1 MVKYSALR
9 ATIGVLLLALTGA
22 LLWALWGFD
31 AYYRQAS
38 ANTSV
43 QRTPAASPPAEREA
57 AGPGGQTAQVPEP
70 ADTTAG
76 MQSTKVQSTEVEST
90 HAPTPSSAQV
100 ARGQYLARVG
110 NCVFCHTAP
119 AGAMLAGGR
128 AIQTPFGTVHTSNLT
143 PDAEHGLGRWTQDD
157 FWQALHLGL
166 GPQGQRL
173 SPAFP
178 YTSYSR
184 LTRADADALWAFLR
198 SVPAVPRPKTDAN
211 MVWPFG
217 TQTALGLWRAMY
229 FRPFQ
234 TANKD
239 AAPAG
244 AGPVAWTRGRY
255 LVEGLGHCQ
264 ECHSPRDALG
274 GLREATRGTG
284 GVLPGLPWYAPSLRD
299 AAQAGTTHVQAL
311 QSFLQTGVG
320 AGRFAA
326 GPMAE
331 VVLHGT
337 QYLNDQ
343 DAQAMAV
350 YLQSLVQGHSP
361 PQGPNYAQAQ
371 GLAEKP
377 DAVIASAAK
386 QSTMSAPLTTSK
398 TLAATNC
405 VTQVCEKAD
414 KQTSTRRQGADIY
427 TQHCADCHG
436 ENGQGRAGIYP
447 AMAGNRALLMDKPNN
462 AVLSVLYGGFAPSTQ
477 GHARPFGMPPFMLE
491 LSNAQIAQVLS
502 YTRSAWGN
510 QGAPISELQVQA
522 VRDPQQRR

>member
-1 MVKYSALR
+1 MVKRSTVR
-9 ATIGVLLLALTGA
+9 ATVLVLLVALACA

-38 ANTSV
+38 ASTF
-43 QRTPAASPPAEREA
+43 
-57 AGPGGQTAQVPEP
+57 AQ
-70 ADTTAG
+70 TTA
-76 MQSTKVQSTEVEST
+76 
-90 HAPTPSSAQV
+90 PSSAQV

-128 AIQTPFGTVHTSNLT
+128 PIQTPFGTVHTSNLT
-143 PDAEHGLGRWTQDD
+143 PDPAYGLGRWTQDD

-178 YTSYSR
+178 YTSYNH
-184 LTRADADALWAFLR
+184 LTRTDADALWAYLQ
-198 SVPAVPRPKTDAN
+198 SVPAVPRPKTDAK

-217 TQTALGLWRAMY
+217 TQTTLGLWRAMY

-234 TANKD
+234 NPNEG
-239 AAPAG
+239 AAPDG
-244 AGPVAWTRGRY
+244 ADAVAWTRGRY

-274 GLREATRGTG
+274 GLRDASRGTG

-299 AAQAGTTHVQAL
+299 AAQAGTTDAQAL

-320 AGRFAA
+320 GGRFAA

-337 QYLNDQ
+337 QYLNDS

-350 YLQSLVQGHSP
+350 YLQSQVPTKAGVAIPHADANANTFQIANANANQSP
-361 PQGPNYAQAQ
+361 AH
-371 GLAEKP
+371 
-377 DAVIASAAK
+377 
-386 QSTMSAPLTTSK
+386 T
-398 TLAATNC
+398 
-405 VTQVCEKAD
+405 
-414 KQTSTRRQGADIY
+414 QGADIY
-427 TQHCADCHG
+427 KKQCADCHG
-436 ENGQGRAGIYP
+436 DTGQGRAGVYP
-447 AMAGNRALLMDKPNN
+447 ALAGNRALLMDKPNN
-462 AVLSVLYGGFAPSTQ
+462 AVLSVLYGGFAPSTK

-510 QGAPISELQVQA
+510 QAAPISELQVQT
-522 VRDPQQRR
+522 VRDPQHRR

>member
-1 MVKYSALR
+1 MVKHSALR

-184 LTRADADALWAFLR
+184 LTRADADALWAFLQ

-234 TANKD
+234 TTNED

-244 AGPVAWTRGRY
+244 ADPVAWTRGRY

-299 AAQAGTTHVQAL
+299 AAQAGTTDAQAL

-320 AGRFAA
+320 AGRFAS

-337 QYLNDQ
+337 QYLNNQ
-343 DAQAMAV
+343 DAQAIAV
-350 YLQSLVQGHSP
+350 YLQSPVKNQAGVAMLHSDANANTGQIAGSSSSSNANTNP
-361 PQGPNYAQAQ
+361 SQA
-371 GLAEKP
+371 K
-377 DAVIASAAK
+377 
-386 QSTMSAPLTTSK
+386 
-398 TLAATNC
+398 
-405 VTQVCEKAD
+405 
-414 KQTSTRRQGADIY
+414 GADIY
-427 TQHCADCHG
+427 KNNCAQCHG
-436 ENGQGRAGIYP
+436 DQGQGRAGIYP

-510 QGAPISELQVQA
+510 QAAPISELQVQA

>member
-1 MVKYSALR
+1 MVSGRTLRIVAL
-9 ATIGVLLLALTGA
+9 ALLAALAGS

-31 AYYRQAS
+31 AYYRQ
-38 ANTSV
+38 
-43 QRTPAASPPAEREA
+43 SPVNGTQMR
-57 AGPGGQTAQVPEP
+57 Q
-70 ADTTAG
+70 
-76 MQSTKVQSTEVEST
+76 
-90 HAPTPSSAQV
+90 TPSSAQV
-100 ARGQYLARVG
+100 ERGQYLARVG

-119 AGAMLAGGR
+119 AGEMLAGGR
-128 AIQTPFGTVHTSNLT
+128 PIQTPFGSVVTSNLT
-143 PDAEHGLGRWTQDD
+143 PDPAHGLGRWTQDD

-184 LTRADADALWAFLR
+184 LTRTDADALWAYLQ
-198 SVPAVPRPKTDAN
+198 SVPAVPRPKTAAN

-229 FRPFQ
+229 FRPYQ
-234 TANKD
+234 NANESS
-239 AAPAG
+239 APAG
-244 AGPVAWTRGRY
+244 ADAVAWTRGRY

-274 GLREATRGTG
+274 GMRDASRGTG
-284 GVLPGLPWYAPSLRD
+284 AVLPGLPWYAPSLRD
-299 AAQAGTTHVQAL
+299 TAQAGTNDGPAL

-350 YLQSLVQGHSP
+350 YLQSLV
-361 PQGPNYAQAQ
+361 PN
-371 GLAEKP
+371 KP
-377 DAVIASAAK
+377 DVSGLYAHQDANTVRLASSSLSSSSIAKAGAA
-386 QSTMSAPLTTSK
+386 
-398 TLAATNC
+398 
-405 VTQVCEKAD
+405 QV
-414 KQTSTRRQGADIY
+414 QGADIY
-427 TQHCADCHG
+427 KNNCADCHG
-436 ENGQGRAGIYP
+436 ENGQGRAGVYP
-447 AMAGNRALLMDKPNN
+447 ALAGNRALLMDKPNN

-477 GHARPFGMPPFMLE
+477 GNAQPFGMPPFMLE
-491 LSNAQIAQVLS
+491 LSNAQIAQVLT
-502 YTRSAWGN
+502 YARSAWGN
-510 QGAPISELQVQA
+510 QAAAISELQVQA
-522 VRDPQQRR
+522 VRDPRQHR

>member
-1 MVKYSALR
+1 MVKRSTLR
-9 ATIGVLLLALTGA
+9 TLTLFLLVVLAGA
-22 LLWALWGFD
+22 LVWALWGFD
-31 AYYRQAS
+31 AYYRQGSAS
-38 ANTSV
+38 TPV
-43 QRTPAASPPAEREA
+43 QTPA
-57 AGPGGQTAQVPEP
+57 
-70 ADTTAG
+70 
-76 MQSTKVQSTEVEST
+76 
-90 HAPTPSSAQV
+90 PSSAQIE
-100 ARGQYLARVG
+100 RGQYLARVG

-119 AGAMLAGGR
+119 AGALLAGGR
-128 AIQTPFGTVHTSNLT
+128 AIQTPFGAVHTSNLT
-143 PDAEHGLGRWTQDD
+143 PDPEHGLGRWTQDD

-184 LTRADADALWAFLR
+184 LTRADADALWAFLQ
-198 SVPAVPRPKTDAN
+198 SVPAVPRPKTEAN

-217 TQTALGLWRAMY
+217 TQAALGLWRAMY

-234 TANKD
+234 TANED
-239 AAPAG
+239 TAPTG
-244 AGPVAWTRGRY
+244 ADPVAWTRGRY

-299 AAQAGTTHVQAL
+299 AAQAGTTDAQAL

-337 QYLNDQ
+337 QYLNNQ
-343 DAQAMAV
+343 DAQAIAV
-350 YLQSLVQGHSP
+350 YLQSLVKNQAGVGMLHS
-361 PQGPNYAQAQ
+361 
-371 GLAEKP
+371 
-377 DAVIASAAK
+377 DANANTGQITGSSSSSSSNANTNPSRAK
-386 QSTMSAPLTTSK
+386 
-398 TLAATNC
+398 
-405 VTQVCEKAD
+405 
-414 KQTSTRRQGADIY
+414 GADIY
-427 TQHCADCHG
+427 RNNCAQCHG
-436 ENGQGRAGIYP
+436 DQGQGRAGIYP

-477 GHARPFGMPPFMLE
+477 GHTRPFGMPPFMLE

-510 QGAPISELQVQA
+510 QAVPISELQVQA

>member
-1 MVKYSALR
+1 VVKRSALR
-9 ATIGVLLLALTGA
+9 AFALTLCTLLAAA

-31 AYYRQAS
+31 AYYRPAS
-38 ANTSV
+38 VNPLVHTSAPENTSAIEGSAS
-43 QRTPAASPPAEREA
+43 RTSTDAQAPSK
-57 AGPGGQTAQVPEP
+57 AQVE
-70 ADTTAG
+70 
-76 MQSTKVQSTEVEST
+76 
-90 HAPTPSSAQV
+90 
-100 ARGQYLARVG
+100 RGQYLARVG

-119 AGAMLAGGR
+119 SGAVLAGGR

-143 PDAEHGLGRWTQDD
+143 RDPEHGLGRWTQDD

-184 LTRADADALWAFLR
+184 LTRADADALWAFLQ

-234 TANKD
+234 NPHED

-244 AGPVAWTRGRY
+244 ADPVVWTLGRY

-274 GLREATRGTG
+274 GLRDATRGSG

-299 AAQAGTTHVQAL
+299 AAQAGATDAQAL
-311 QSFLQTGVG
+311 QNFLQTGLG

-350 YLQSLVQGHSP
+350 YLQSLVHPITSANAHGPSQG
-361 PQGPNYAQAQ
+361 QGTAQKSDPA
-371 GLAEKP
+371 
-377 DAVIASAAK
+377 IASEAK
-386 QSTMSAPLTTSK
+386 QSSLPLQSGASGSSSLINCENAECAK
-398 TLAATNC
+398 PRKETLA
-405 VTQVCEKAD
+405 
-414 KQTSTRRQGADIY
+414 QTQGADMY
-427 TQHCADCHG
+427 KNKCADCHG

-477 GHARPFGMPPFMLE
+477 GHTRPFGMPPFMLE

-510 QGAPISELQVQA
+510 QAAPISELQVQA

>member
-1 MVKYSALR
+1 MVKRSTLRILAL
-9 ATIGVLLLALTGA
+9 VLCTLLAAA
-22 LLWALWGFD
+22 LMWALWGFD
-31 AYYRQAS
+31 AYCRSARVNPLAQTSASEKTSAIEGSASSTSADAQAPS
-38 ANTSV
+38 K
-43 QRTPAASPPAEREA
+43 
-57 AGPGGQTAQVPEP
+57 AQVE
-70 ADTTAG
+70 
-76 MQSTKVQSTEVEST
+76 
-90 HAPTPSSAQV
+90 
-100 ARGQYLARVG
+100 RGQYLARVG

-119 AGAMLAGGR
+119 AGALLAGGR

-143 PDAEHGLGRWTQDD
+143 PDPEHGLGRWTQDN

-166 GPQGQRL
+166 GPQGRRL

-184 LTRADADALWAFLR
+184 LTRADADALWAFLQ
-198 SVPAVPRPKTDAN
+198 SVPAVPRPKTEAS

-217 TQTALGLWRAMY
+217 TQAALGLWRAMY

-234 TANKD
+234 TANED
-239 AAPAG
+239 GAPTG
-244 AGPVAWTRGRY
+244 ADPVAWTRGRY

-284 GVLPGLPWYAPSLRD
+284 GVMPGLPWYAPSLRD
-299 AAQAGTTHVQAL
+299 AAQAGTTDAQAL

-343 DAQAMAV
+343 DARAMAV
-350 YLQSLVQGHSP
+350 YLQSLVKNQVGVAMLHADANANTGQTAGSSSSSSSNAITNP
-361 PQGPNYAQAQ
+361 SQA
-371 GLAEKP
+371 K
-377 DAVIASAAK
+377 
-386 QSTMSAPLTTSK
+386 
-398 TLAATNC
+398 
-405 VTQVCEKAD
+405 
-414 KQTSTRRQGADIY
+414 GADIY
-427 TQHCADCHG
+427 KNNCAQCHG
-436 ENGQGRAGIYP
+436 DQGQGRAGIYP
-447 AMAGNRALLMDKPNN
+447 AMAGNRALLMDRPNN

-510 QGAPISELQVQA
+510 QAAPISELQVQA
-522 VRDPQQRR
+522 VRDPHQRR

>member
-1 MVKYSALR
+1 MVRHGTLR
-9 ATIGVLLLALTGA
+9 ALALALCTVLAGA

-38 ANTSV
+38 VNPIAQTTTAANTSASAGSENTGSASV
-43 QRTPAASPPAEREA
+43 QAPSI
-57 AGPGGQTAQVPEP
+57 AQVE
-70 ADTTAG
+70 
-76 MQSTKVQSTEVEST
+76 
-90 HAPTPSSAQV
+90 
-100 ARGQYLARVG
+100 RGQYLARVG

-119 AGAMLAGGR
+119 AGALLAGGR
-128 AIQTPFGTVHTSNLT
+128 AITTPFGTVYASNLT
-143 PDAEHGLGRWTQDD
+143 PDAAHGLGRWTPND

-184 LTRADADALWAFLR
+184 LTRTDADALWAYLQ
-198 SVPAVPRPKTDAN
+198 SVPAVPRPQADAN
-211 MVWPFG
+211 MVWPLG
-217 TQTALGLWRAMY
+217 TQTALGLWRARY

-234 TANKD
+234 DARES
-239 AAPAG
+239 AAPDG
-244 AGPVAWTRGRY
+244 ADPVAWTRGRY

-274 GLREATRGTG
+274 GLRNASRGTG

-299 AAQAGTTHVQAL
+299 TAQAGATDGPAL
-311 QSFLQTGVG
+311 QSFLQTGLG

-350 YLQSLVQGHSP
+350 YLQSLVQNPAGIAMLHSGANANTG
-361 PQGPNYAQAQ
+361 Q
-371 GLAEKP
+371 
-377 DAVIASAAK
+377 IASSISSSNANPSQAK
-386 QSTMSAPLTTSK
+386 
-398 TLAATNC
+398 
-405 VTQVCEKAD
+405 
-414 KQTSTRRQGADIY
+414 GADIY
-427 TQHCADCHG
+427 KNNCADCHG
-436 ENGQGRAGIYP
+436 DQGQGRAGVYP

-477 GHARPFGMPPFMLE
+477 GHTRPFGMPPFMLE

-510 QGAPISELQVQA
+510 QAAPISELQVQA

>member
-1 MVKYSALR
+1 MVKRSTLR
-9 ATIGVLLLALTGA
+9 TLTLFLLVVLAGA
-22 LLWALWGFD
+22 LVWALWGFD
-31 AYYRQAS
+31 AYYRQGSAS
-38 ANTSV
+38 TPV
-43 QRTPAASPPAEREA
+43 QTPA
-57 AGPGGQTAQVPEP
+57 
-70 ADTTAG
+70 
-76 MQSTKVQSTEVEST
+76 
-90 HAPTPSSAQV
+90 PSSAQV
-100 ARGQYLARVG
+100 ERGQYLARVG

-119 AGAMLAGGR
+119 AGALLAGGR
-128 AIQTPFGTVHTSNLT
+128 AIQTPFGTVHTSNIT
-143 PDAEHGLGRWTQDD
+143 PDPEHGLGRWTQGD

-184 LTRADADALWAFLR
+184 LTRADADALWAFLQ
-198 SVPAVPRPKTDAN
+198 SVPAVPRPKTEAS

-217 TQTALGLWRAMY
+217 TQAALGLWRAMY

-234 TANKD
+234 TANED
-239 AAPAG
+239 AAPTG
-244 AGPVAWTRGRY
+244 ADTVAWTRGRY

-284 GVLPGLPWYAPSLRD
+284 GVMPGLPWYAPSLRD
-299 AAQAGTTHVQAL
+299 AAQAGTTDAQAL

-337 QYLNDQ
+337 QYLNNQ

-350 YLQSLVQGHSP
+350 YLQSLVENHAGIAMLHADANANTGQIAGSSSSSSSNANTNP
-361 PQGPNYAQAQ
+361 SQAK
-371 GLAEKP
+371 G
-377 DAVIASAAK
+377 V
-386 QSTMSAPLTTSK
+386 
-398 TLAATNC
+398 
-405 VTQVCEKAD
+405 
-414 KQTSTRRQGADIY
+414 DIY
-427 TQHCADCHG
+427 KNNCAQCHG
-436 ENGQGRAGIYP
+436 DQGQGREGIYP
-447 AMAGNRALLMDKPNN
+447 AMAGNRALLMDRPNN

-502 YTRSAWGN
+502 HTRSAWGN
-510 QGAPISELQVQA
+510 KAAPISELQVQA
-522 VRDPQQRR
+522 VRDPHQRR

>member
-1 MVKYSALR
+1 LR
-9 ATIGVLLLALTGA
+9 ATGLALLVALAGA

-31 AYYRQAS
+31 AYYRQE
-38 ANTSV
+38 SV
-43 QRTPAASPPAEREA
+43 SSR
-57 AGPGGQTAQVPEP
+57 
-70 ADTTAG
+70 
-76 MQSTKVQSTEVEST
+76 VQSQ
-90 HAPTPSSAQV
+90 APSSAQV

-143 PDAEHGLGRWTQDD
+143 PDPEHGLGRWTQDD

-184 LTRADADALWAFLR
+184 LTRADADALWAFLQ
-198 SVPAVPRPKTDAN
+198 SVPAVPRPKTEAN

-234 TANKD
+234 NPHED

-244 AGPVAWTRGRY
+244 VDAVAWTRGRY

-274 GLREATRGTG
+274 GLRNASRGTG

-299 AAQAGTTHVQAL
+299 AAQAGTTDSQAL

-331 VVLHGT
+331 VVLHGS
-337 QYLNDQ
+337 QHLNDQ

-350 YLQSLVQGHSP
+350 YLQSLVRNKAVPGDTQAIIAIEASSNANTRPTPKQMSSLTPAHLQGEEM
-361 PQGPNYAQAQ
+361 Y
-371 GLAEKP
+371 K
-377 DAVIASAAK
+377 
-386 QSTMSAPLTTSK
+386 
-398 TLAATNC
+398 
-405 VTQVCEKAD
+405 
-414 KQTSTRRQGADIY
+414 
-427 TQHCADCHG
+427 QHCADCHG
-436 ENGQGRAGIYP
+436 ENGQGREGVYP
-447 AMAGNRALLMDKPNN
+447 ALADNRALIMDKPNN

-477 GHARPFGMPPFMLE
+477 GNPKPFGMPPFMLE

-502 YTRSAWGN
+502 YSRSAWGN
-510 QGAPISELQVQA
+510 QAAPISELQVQA

>member
-1 MVKYSALR
+1 VRERTVVRRSTLR
-9 ATIGVLLLALTGA
+9 ATGLALLVALAGA

-31 AYYRQAS
+31 AYYRQE
-38 ANTSV
+38 SV
-43 QRTPAASPPAEREA
+43 SSRVQSQAPSK
-57 AGPGGQTAQVPEP
+57 AQVE
-70 ADTTAG
+70 
-76 MQSTKVQSTEVEST
+76 
-90 HAPTPSSAQV
+90 
-100 ARGQYLARVG
+100 RGQYLARVG

-128 AIQTPFGTVHTSNLT
+128 AIQTPFGTVYTSNLT
-143 PDAEHGLGRWTQDD
+143 RDPAHGLGRWTQDD
-157 FWQALHLGL
+157 FWRALHLGL

-178 YTSYSR
+178 YNSYSR
-184 LTRADADALWAFLR
+184 LTRADADALWAFLQ
-198 SVPAVPRPKTDAN
+198 SMPAVPRPKTEAN

-234 TANKD
+234 NPRED

-244 AGPVAWTRGRY
+244 VDAVAWTRGRY

-274 GLREATRGTG
+274 GLRDATRGSG
-284 GVLPGLPWYAPSLRD
+284 GVLPGLRWYAPSLRD
-299 AAQAGTTHVQAL
+299 PAQAGTTDAQAL

-343 DAQAMAV
+343 DTQAMAV
-350 YLQSLVQGHSP
+350 YLQSLVQGQSP
-361 PQGPNYAQAQ
+361 AQGPKYAQAQAQ

-386 QSTMSAPLTTSK
+386 QSSLPLQSAASGSSSPINCESALCDK
-398 TLAATNC
+398 PRNATF
-405 VTQVCEKAD
+405 A
-414 KQTSTRRQGADIY
+414 QTQGADIY
-427 TQHCADCHG
+427 TKHCADCHG
-436 ENGQGRAGIYP
+436 DQGQGRPGVYP
-447 AMAGNRALLMDKPNN
+447 AMAGNRALLTDKPNN
-462 AVLSVLYGGFAPSTQ
+462 AVLSVLYGGYAPSTH
-477 GHARPFGMPPFMLE
+477 GNARPFGMPPFMLE

-502 YTRSAWGN
+502 YARSAWGN
-510 QGAPISELQVQA
+510 QAAPISELQVQA
-522 VRDPQQRR
+522 VREPQQRR

>member
-1 MVKYSALR
+1 MLRTVAMALLG
-9 ATIGVLLLALTGA
+9 ALAGA

-31 AYYRQAS
+31 ASYRQ
-38 ANTSV
+38 
-43 QRTPAASPPAEREA
+43 SPVN
-57 AGPGGQTAQVPEP
+57 GVDITQI
-70 ADTTAG
+70 
-76 MQSTKVQSTEVEST
+76 
-90 HAPTPSSAQV
+90 PSSAQLE
-100 ARGQYLARVG
+100 RGQYLARVG
-110 NCVFCHTAP
+110 NCVFCHTAQ
-119 AGAMLAGGR
+119 AGEMLAGGR
-128 AIQTPFGTVHTSNLT
+128 PIQTPFGSVVTSNLT
-143 PDAEHGLGRWTQDD
+143 PDSAHGLGRWTQDD

-184 LTRADADALWAFLR
+184 LTRTDADALWAYLQ
-198 SVPAVPRPKTDAN
+198 SVPAVPRPKTAAN

-229 FRPFQ
+229 FRPYQ
-234 TANKD
+234 NSNESSAPVGAD
-239 AAPAG
+239 A
-244 AGPVAWTRGRY
+244 VAWTRGRY

-274 GLREATRGTG
+274 GLRDTSRGEG

-299 AAQAGTTHVQAL
+299 MAQAGTTDAPAL

-337 QYLNDQ
+337 QYLSDS
-343 DAQAMAV
+343 DAQAIAV
-350 YLQSLVQGHSP
+350 YLQSLVRNKAVHGDTQASIPVEASSDANTIPTPKQMSSLSTAHLQG
-361 PQGPNYAQAQ
+361 GEMY
-371 GLAEKP
+371 K
-377 DAVIASAAK
+377 
-386 QSTMSAPLTTSK
+386 
-398 TLAATNC
+398 
-405 VTQVCEKAD
+405 
-414 KQTSTRRQGADIY
+414 
-427 TQHCADCHG
+427 QHCADCHG
-436 ENGQGRAGIYP
+436 ENGQGRAGVYP
-447 AMAGNRALLMDKPNN
+447 ALAGNRALLMDKPNN

-477 GHARPFGMPPFMLE
+477 GNAQPFGMPPFMLE

-502 YTRSAWGN
+502 YSRSAWGN
-510 QGAPISELQVQA
+510 QALPISELQVQA

>member
-1 MVKYSALR
+1 MVSGRTLRTVAL
-9 ATIGVLLLALTGA
+9 ALLAALSGA

-31 AYYRQAS
+31 AYYRQ
-38 ANTSV
+38 
-43 QRTPAASPPAEREA
+43 SPVNGTQMR
-57 AGPGGQTAQVPEP
+57 
-70 ADTTAG
+70 
-76 MQSTKVQSTEVEST
+76 
-90 HAPTPSSAQV
+90 HTPSSAQV
-100 ARGQYLARVG
+100 ERGQYLARVG

-119 AGAMLAGGR
+119 AGEMLAGGR
-128 AIQTPFGTVHTSNLT
+128 PIQTPFGTVVSSNLT
-143 PDAEHGLGRWTQDD
+143 PDSAHGLGRWTQDD

-184 LTRADADALWAFLR
+184 LTRTDADALWAYLQ
-198 SVPAVPRPKTDAN
+198 SVPAVPRSKTDAK

-229 FRPFQ
+229 FRPYQ
-234 TANKD
+234 NANESS
-239 AAPAG
+239 APAG
-244 AGPVAWTRGRY
+244 ADAVAWTRGRY

-274 GLREATRGTG
+274 GMRDASRGTG
-284 GVLPGLPWYAPSLRD
+284 AVLPGLPWYAPSLRD
-299 AAQAGTTHVQAL
+299 AAQAGTNDGPAL

-350 YLQSLVQGHSP
+350 YLQSLV
-361 PQGPNYAQAQ
+361 PN
-371 GLAEKP
+371 KP
-377 DAVIASAAK
+377 DVSGLYAHQDANTVRLASSSSIAKAGAA
-386 QSTMSAPLTTSK
+386 
-398 TLAATNC
+398 
-405 VTQVCEKAD
+405 QV
-414 KQTSTRRQGADIY
+414 QGADIY
-427 TQHCADCHG
+427 KNNCADCHG
-436 ENGQGRAGIYP
+436 DQGQGRESAYP
-447 AMAGNRALLMDKPNN
+447 ALAGNRALLMDKPNN

-477 GHARPFGMPPFMLE
+477 GNAQPFGMPPFMLE
-491 LSNAQIAQVLS
+491 LSNAQIAQVLT
-502 YTRSAWGN
+502 YARSAWGN
-510 QGAPISELQVQA
+510 QAAAVSELQVQA
-522 VRDPQQRR
+522 VRDPHQHR

>member
-1 MVKYSALR
+1 MVSGRTLRTVAMALLG
-9 ATIGVLLLALTGA
+9 ALAGA

-31 AYYRQAS
+31 AYYRQ
-38 ANTSV
+38 
-43 QRTPAASPPAEREA
+43 SPVNGAEV
-57 AGPGGQTAQVPEP
+57 AQ
-70 ADTTAG
+70 
-76 MQSTKVQSTEVEST
+76 
-90 HAPTPSSAQV
+90 TPSSAQV
-100 ARGQYLARVG
+100 ERGQYLARVG

-119 AGAMLAGGR
+119 AGEMLAGGR

-143 PDAEHGLGRWTQDD
+143 PDPAHGLGRWTQDD
-157 FWQALHLGL
+157 FWHALHLGL
-166 GPQGQRL
+166 GQDRQRL

-184 LTRADADALWAFLR
+184 LTRADSDALWAFLQ
-198 SVPAVPRPKTDAN
+198 SVPAVPRPEAAAD

-234 TANKD
+234 KPHED
-239 AAPAG
+239 AEPGG
-244 AGPVAWTRGRY
+244 ADPVAWTRGRY

-274 GLREATRGTG
+274 GLRDASRGTG

-299 AAQAGTTHVQAL
+299 ASQAGTTDPHAL
-311 QSFLQTGVG
+311 KSFLQTGVG

-337 QYLNDQ
+337 QYLRDQ

-350 YLQSLVQGHSP
+350 YLQSLVRPLASAHLPSQSQDLGT
-361 PQGPNYAQAQ
+361 AQ
-371 GLAEKP
+371 KS
-377 DAVIASAAK
+377 DAVIASEAK
-386 QSTMSAPLTTSK
+386 QSSLPLQSAASGSSSPTGCENAVCTK
-398 TLAATNC
+398 PRKETLA
-405 VTQVCEKAD
+405 
-414 KQTSTRRQGADIY
+414 QTQGANIY
-427 TQHCADCHG
+427 KNNCADCHG

-477 GHARPFGMPPFMLE
+477 GNARPFGMPPFMLE
-491 LSNAQIAQVLS
+491 LSNAQIAQVLTYS
-502 YTRSAWGN
+502 RSAWGN
-510 QGAPISELQVQA
+510 QAAAISELQVQA

>member
-1 MVKYSALR
+1 MVKRSTVR
-9 ATIGVLLLALTGA
+9 ATVLVLLVALACA

-38 ANTSV
+38 VSTF
-43 QRTPAASPPAEREA
+43 
-57 AGPGGQTAQVPEP
+57 AQ
-70 ADTTAG
+70 TTA
-76 MQSTKVQSTEVEST
+76 
-90 HAPTPSSAQV
+90 PSSAQV

-119 AGAMLAGGR
+119 AGEMLAGGR
-128 AIQTPFGTVHTSNLT
+128 PIQTPFGTVHTSNLT
-143 PDAEHGLGRWTQDD
+143 PDPAYGLGRWTQDD

-184 LTRADADALWAFLR
+184 LTRGDADALWAYLQ
-198 SVPAVPRPKTDAN
+198 SVPAVPRPKIDPN

-234 TANKD
+234 NPNED
-239 AAPAG
+239 AAPDG
-244 AGPVAWTRGRY
+244 ADAVAWTRGRY

-274 GLREATRGTG
+274 GLRDASRGTG

-299 AAQAGTTHVQAL
+299 AAQAGTTDAQAL

-320 AGRFAA
+320 GGRFAA

-337 QYLNDQ
+337 QHLSDR

-350 YLQSLVQGHSP
+350 YLQSQVHP
-361 PQGPNYAQAQ
+361 
-371 GLAEKP
+371 
-377 DAVIASAAK
+377 IASANATSQSHDLGTTQKSDPVSANEAK
-386 QSTMSAPLTTSK
+386 QSNVPLQLGASGSPSPINCENAECAK
-398 TLAATNC
+398 PRKETLVDA
-405 VTQVCEKAD
+405 
-414 KQTSTRRQGADIY
+414 QGADIY
-427 TQHCADCHG
+427 KNNCADCHG
-436 ENGQGRAGIYP
+436 ENGQGRAGVYP
-447 AMAGNRALLMDKPNN
+447 ALSGNRALLMDKPNN

-477 GHARPFGMPPFMLE
+477 GNARPFGMPPFMLE

-510 QGAPISELQVQA
+510 QAAPISELQVQT
-522 VRDPQQRR
+522 VRDPQHRR

>member
-1 MVKYSALR
+1 VVSARTLR
-9 ATIGVLLLALTGA
+9 TVAMALLGALAGA

-31 AYYRQAS
+31 AYHRQ
-38 ANTSV
+38 
-43 QRTPAASPPAEREA
+43 SPVNG
-57 AGPGGQTAQVPEP
+57 AG
-70 ADTTAG
+70 TT
-76 MQSTKVQSTEVEST
+76 Q
-90 HAPTPSSAQV
+90 TPSSAQV
-100 ARGQYLARVG
+100 ERGRYLARVG

-143 PDAEHGLGRWTQDD
+143 PDLAHGLGRWTQDD

-166 GPQGQRL
+166 GPLGQRL

-184 LTRADADALWAFLR
+184 LTRADADALWAFLQ

-211 MVWPFG
+211 MVWPLG
-217 TQTALGLWRAMY
+217 TQAALGLWRAMY

-234 TANKD
+234 NPHED

-244 AGPVAWTRGRY
+244 ADRVAWTRGRY

-274 GLREATRGTG
+274 GMRDASRGTG

-299 AAQAGTTHVQAL
+299 AAQAGTTDPHAL

-337 QYLNDQ
+337 QYLSDH
-343 DAQAMAV
+343 DAQAMVV
-350 YLQSLVQGHSP
+350 YLQSLVRNKTVHGET
-361 PQGPNYAQAQ
+361 QASI
-371 GLAEKP
+371 LAE
-377 DAVIASAAK
+377 ASSGA
-386 QSTMSAPLTTSK
+386 STIPTPTQMSSLSPAHL
-398 TLAATNC
+398 
-405 VTQVCEKAD
+405 
-414 KQTSTRRQGADIY
+414 QGEEMY
-427 TQHCADCHG
+427 KQHCADCHG
-436 ENGQGRAGIYP
+436 ENGQGRAGVYP
-447 AMAGNRALLMDKPNN
+447 ALAGNRALLMNKPNN

-477 GHARPFGMPPFMLE
+477 GNPQPFGMPPFMLE

-502 YTRSAWGN
+502 YSRSAWGN
-510 QGAPISELQVQA
+510 QAAPISELQVQA

>member
-1 MVKYSALR
+1 VVRRRTLRIVAL
-9 ATIGVLLLALTGA
+9 ALLAALAGA

-31 AYYRQAS
+31 AYYRQRPV
-38 ANTSV
+38 NGT
-43 QRTPAASPPAEREA
+43 QIRQP
-57 AGPGGQTAQVPEP
+57 
-70 ADTTAG
+70 
-76 MQSTKVQSTEVEST
+76 
-90 HAPTPSSAQV
+90 PSSAQV
-100 ARGQYLARVG
+100 ERGQYLARVG

-119 AGAMLAGGR
+119 AGEMLAGGR
-128 AIQTPFGTVHTSNLT
+128 PIQTPFGTVVSSNLT
-143 PDAEHGLGRWTQDD
+143 PDSAHGLGRWTQDD

-184 LTRADADALWAFLR
+184 LTRTDADALWAYLQ
-198 SVPAVPRPKTDAN
+198 SVPAVPRSKTDTK

-229 FRPFQ
+229 FRPYQ
-234 TANKD
+234 NANESS
-239 AAPAG
+239 APVG
-244 AGPVAWTRGRY
+244 ADTVAWTRGRY

-274 GLREATRGTG
+274 GMRDASRGTG
-284 GVLPGLPWYAPSLRD
+284 AVLPGLPWYAPSLRD
-299 AAQAGTTHVQAL
+299 TAQAGTNDGPAL

-350 YLQSLVQGHSP
+350 YLQSLV
-361 PQGPNYAQAQ
+361 PN
-371 GLAEKP
+371 KP
-377 DAVIASAAK
+377 DGSRPHAHQDANTVRLASSSSIATAGAA
-386 QSTMSAPLTTSK
+386 
-398 TLAATNC
+398 
-405 VTQVCEKAD
+405 QV
-414 KQTSTRRQGADIY
+414 QGADIY
-427 TQHCADCHG
+427 KNNCADCHG
-436 ENGQGRAGIYP
+436 DQGQGRESAYP
-447 AMAGNRALLMDKPNN
+447 ALAGNRALLMDKPNN

-477 GHARPFGMPPFMLE
+477 GNAQPFGMPPFMLE
-491 LSNAQIAQVLS
+491 LSNAQIAQVLT
-502 YTRSAWGN
+502 YARSAWGN
-510 QGAPISELQVQA
+510 QAAAISELQVQA
-522 VRDPQQRR
+522 VRDPRQHR